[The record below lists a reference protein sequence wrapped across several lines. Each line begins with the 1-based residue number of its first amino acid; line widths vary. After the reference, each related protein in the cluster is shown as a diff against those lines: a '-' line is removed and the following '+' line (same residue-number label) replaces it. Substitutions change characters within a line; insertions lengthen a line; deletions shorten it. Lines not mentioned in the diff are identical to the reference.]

1 MRFNRHGIALL
12 LSVTV
17 IGILVV
23 PSKATADSISYSL
36 ISPSLLESTFKPGG
50 NLDFTFSLITN
61 NSKTEPVYCYIDG
74 FLNAF
79 EATLISGQNNNGRF
93 RCQAAIPA
101 RPMELRSSGTYP
113 LDVLVVYF
121 DEFGKQELRET
132 FGYINFA
139 VSLPATISITNISV
153 NKTSLNAGGQLTVA
167 FDMRSS
173 NLTPALV
180 QNNSVMIYKNDL
192 GDCDDGDCPSAPASL
207 ISGDV
212 SNGSWRATINIPATI
227 ISGSYT
233 PVVIFGSL
241 KGVSGNIGTS
251 PTKVAISGQ
260 IEPAKPLPATIS
272 ITNISVNKTSLNAG
286 GQLTVAFDMRS
297 SNLTPALVQNNSVMI
312 YKNDLGD
319 CDDGDCPSA
328 PASLI
333 SGDVSNGSWRA
344 TINIPATIISGS
356 YTPVVIFGS
365 LKGVSGN
372 IGTSPTKVAISGQI
386 EPAIPSSNNAF
397 LTTATVSATS
407 SLSSDL
413 IGDSL
418 PYQAS
423 SVPVARIFI
432 PQGSGTVIASVTGP
446 GLLSSTSLYAAGRVL
461 ILNRSLTS
469 VMNLYLFPDGTQGRS
484 TISITVSGQA
494 NIKTINFGNFGGV
507 SPTPTAKPTISPKPT
522 TSENPKTLATPT
534 STAKPTISPK
544 PTTSENPKTLTT
556 PTPAIK
562 KSLTINCSNGK
573 STKKVTGTNPKCPSG
588 YKKT

>member
-36 ISPSLLESTFKPGG
+36 SSPSLLESTFKPGG

-139 VSLPATISITNISV
+139 VS
-153 NKTSLNAGGQLTVA
+153 
-167 FDMRSS
+167 
-173 NLTPALV
+173 
-180 QNNSVMIYKNDL
+180 
-192 GDCDDGDCPSAPASL
+192 
-207 ISGDV
+207 
-212 SNGSWRATINIPATI
+212 
-227 ISGSYT
+227 
-233 PVVIFGSL
+233 
-241 KGVSGNIGTS
+241 
-251 PTKVAISGQ
+251 
-260 IEPAKPLPATIS
+260 LPATIS